1 MARPPR
7 RAYAVI
13 VADGRALLVR
23 NRAGRWTLP
32 GGRAAPGETLREAA
46 AREVREETGLRIK
59 LGSRL
64 PGKHLRRHRGAC
76 DRCVAFAAEIRRGK
90 AAPRAEITKIKWVPV
105 HEVPVRL
112 AAFRRGRVVRALEAL
127 PATG

>member
-1 MARPPR
+1 MAAPPR

-13 VADGRALLVR
+13 VTDGRALLVR

-32 GGRAAPGETLREAA
+32 GGRAAPGETLRQAV
-46 AREVREETGLRIK
+46 AREVREETGVKVK

-76 DRCVAFAAEIRRGK
+76 DKCVAFTAEIRRGRP
-90 AAPRAEITKIKWVPV
+90 APRAEITKIAWVPLKK
-105 HEVPVRL
+105 VPGRL
-112 AAFRRGRVVRALEAL
+112 ATFRRRRVMRALEAL
-127 PATG
+127 G